1 MVDVLA
7 YLVFPGEPDALVS
20 LAVLKRSGF
29 CRGVLAYFLGYGL
42 HFVSVVVSCS

>member
-7 YLVFPGEPDALVS
+7 YLVFLGELDALAT

-29 CRGVLAYFLGYGL
+29 CNGVLTYFLGYGL